1 MAGTIIADFIRT
13 DASRLSLNVGNTT
26 FATINASG
34 FLSNTGTTIIAAN
47 GQISGASI
55 ISSSLPGTAFA
66 TAAIPST
73 KIGTGAVLQVK
84 TVYKQDT
91 FTSTSSSYVDVTGLS
106 VSITP
111 TSATSNILVL
121 GAVTYGASSD
131 VGFIRLVR
139 NSTAIQVGTGVG
151 NRLSATAQMRNSTDS
166 ADGDSAA
173 IAFLD
178 SPSSTSAVTYKVQIA
193 SAPGGYTTRINSSAD
208 DPDQTNRG
216 RTASTLIVMEI
227 AG

>member
-13 DASRLSLNVGNTT
+13 DANQLSLNVGNTT

-34 FLSNTGTTIIAAN
+34 FFSNTGTQLIAAN
-47 GQISGASI
+47 GQISGASL
-55 ISSSLPGTAFA
+55 ISSSVPGTAFA
-66 TAAIPST
+66 TAAIPSS

-84 TVYKQDT
+84 AVYKQDT
-91 FTSTSSSYVDVTGLS
+91 FTTTSSSYVDVTGLS

-121 GAVTYGASSD
+121 GAVTYGASAD

-151 NRLSATAQMRNSTDS
+151 NRLAATAQMRNNPDS

-173 IAFLD
+173 ISFLD
-178 SPSSTSAVTYKVQIA
+178 SPSSTSAVTYKVQVA

-208 DPDQTNRG
+208 DVDQTNRG

>member
-1 MAGTIIADFIRT
+1 MAGILKVDRVQSDSNLAFNIAGSNVAFM
-13 DASRLSLNVGNTT
+13 DATSLQMVGSNISVAGTT
-26 FATINASG
+26 VISNGKVVASG
-34 FLSNTGTTIIAAN
+34 M
-47 GQISGASI
+47 
-55 ISSSLPGTAFA
+55 P
-66 TAAIPST
+66 
-73 KIGTGAVLQVK
+73 TGAVLQVK
-84 TVYKQDT
+84 SVYKQDT

-121 GAVTYGASSD
+121 GAVTYGAAAD
-131 VGFIRLVR
+131 VGFMRLVR
-139 NSTAIQVGTGVG
+139 NSTAIQVGIGAS
-151 NRLSATAQMRNSTDS
+151 NRLSATAQMRNNPDS
-166 ADGDSAA
+166 ADADSAA
-173 IAFLD
+173 ISFLD

-208 DPDQTNRG
+208 DVDQTNRG